1 MWLGMRHAWL
11 NLWEK
16 HMITDMINQEIVTA
30 VRVPGGRKG
39 TGTPVHI
46 FSSSPLHNH
55 GRVGR
60 ATLDQHHK
68 CSATRGRA
76 FSRKSC
82 DCLARARARGEPTAC
97 VK

>member
-1 MWLGMRHAWL
+1 MWLAMRHAWL
-11 NLWEK
+11 NLSEK
-16 HMITDMINQEIVTA
+16 RMTTGMINQEIVTA

-60 ATLDQHHK
+60 ATLDRHHR
-68 CSATRGRA
+68 CSAKGGSA

-82 DCLARARARGEPTAC
+82 D
-97 VK
+97 